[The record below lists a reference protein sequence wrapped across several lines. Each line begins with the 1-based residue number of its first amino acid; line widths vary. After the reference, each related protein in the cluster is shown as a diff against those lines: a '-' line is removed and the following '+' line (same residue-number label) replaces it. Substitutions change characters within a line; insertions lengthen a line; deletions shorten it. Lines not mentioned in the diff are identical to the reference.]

1 MSRRLCCDGADMKF
15 GILGAM
21 PQEVAWMQRSMT
33 VRRTVE
39 AGLRTFYEGTWA
51 GQEIVLVLSRV
62 GKVSAAATTLL
73 LLERFGCSAIV
84 FTGVAGA
91 VHPGLRVGDI
101 VVADRL
107 IQHDMDARPL
117 FPRFEI
123 PLLGKRE
130 FAAPLHDA
138 AVRAAR
144 EYLAHQFRID
154 VTDERRSRFGL
165 TEPRVHQGLVV
176 SGDQFLAD
184 PARTAA
190 LREALPDALCTEM
203 EGAAVAQIC
212 HEMGN
217 VPFAVIR
224 VISDQADHSAAL
236 DFQRFIDEVAEHV
249 TGGIVHRL
257 LSHRTAGRSSS

>member
-1 MSRRLCCDGADMKF
+1 MKF
-15 GILGAM
+15 GVLGAM
-21 PQEVAWMQRSMT
+21 PQEVALMERSMT
-33 VRRTVE
+33 VHRTVE
-39 AGLRTFYEGTWA
+39 AGLRTFYEGTWG
-51 GQEIVLVLSRV
+51 GQEMVLGLSRV

-73 LLERFGCSAIV
+73 LLERFGCSHIV

-91 VHPGLRVGDI
+91 VDPRLRVGDI

-107 IQHDMDARPL
+107 VQHDMDARPL

-123 PLLGKRE
+123 PLLGKVE
-130 FAAPLHDA
+130 FPASLHDA
-138 AVRAAR
+138 AVHAAR
-144 EYLAHQFRID
+144 DYLGGQFRID

-165 TEPRVHQGLVV
+165 TEPRVYQGLVV
-176 SGDQFLAD
+176 SGDQFIAD
-184 PARTAA
+184 PAKTAT
-190 LREALPDALCTEM
+190 LRETLPDALCTEM

-212 HEMGN
+212 HEMGG

-224 VISDQADHSAAL
+224 VISDQADHAAAL

-257 LSHRTAGRSSS
+257 LAGQAVNPVGAGT

>member
-1 MSRRLCCDGADMKF
+1 MKF

-21 PQEVAWMQRSMT
+21 PQEVALMERSMT

-73 LLERFGCSAIV
+73 LLERFGCSHIV

-91 VHPGLRVGDI
+91 VDPRLRIGD
-101 VVADRL
+101 VVIADRL
-107 IQHDMDARPL
+107 LQHDMDARPL

-123 PLLGKRE
+123 PLLGKTE
-130 FAAPLHDA
+130 FAASLHEPTLQA
-138 AVRAAR
+138 AE
-144 EYLAHQFRID
+144 EYLGSQFRID

-165 TEPRVHQGLVV
+165 GEPRVYQGLVV
-176 SGDQFLAD
+176 SGDQFIAD
-184 PARTAA
+184 PAKTTA
-190 LREALPDALCTEM
+190 LRECLPDTLCTEM

-212 HEMGN
+212 HEMGG
-217 VPFAVIR
+217 VPFSVIR
-224 VISDQADHSAAL
+224 VISDQADHAAAL

-249 TGGIVHRL
+249 TGGIVNRL
-257 LSHRTAGRSSS
+257 LAIFSR